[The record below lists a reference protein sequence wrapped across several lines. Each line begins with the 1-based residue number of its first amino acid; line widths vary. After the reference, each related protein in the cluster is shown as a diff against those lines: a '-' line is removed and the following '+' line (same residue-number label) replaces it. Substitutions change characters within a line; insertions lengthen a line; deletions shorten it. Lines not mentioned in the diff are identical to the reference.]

1 MYLDKRGSSSSPKS
15 NDLVEI
21 FHGQAIHISI
31 LLSYFL
37 SQAACDS
44 ESNGSLLTS
53 ACCFKQAA
61 LEEGCA
67 GNLALVC
74 TWVNRPDVQCPIGHG
89 AKRVL
94 EKTPPMLLK

>member
-21 FHGQAIHISI
+21 FRGQAIHISI
-31 LLSYFL
+31 FLSYFL

-61 LEEGCA
+61 LEEGRA
-67 GNLALVC
+67 GKLILMC
-74 TWVNRPDVQCPIGHG
+74 TRVNRPDVQCPIGHG
-89 AKRVL
+89 TKRGS
-94 EKTPPMLLK
+94 EQIPPMLLK